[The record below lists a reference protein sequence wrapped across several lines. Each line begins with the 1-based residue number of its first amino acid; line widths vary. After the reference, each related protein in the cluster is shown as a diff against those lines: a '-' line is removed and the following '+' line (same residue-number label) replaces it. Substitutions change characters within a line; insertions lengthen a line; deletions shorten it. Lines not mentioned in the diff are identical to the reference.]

1 MLARFETTLEFKL
14 GKARKVQKLSDKR
27 MQKNVDPVA
36 TNSKAI
42 TEANQTFVTKFYFK

>member
-1 MLARFETTLEFKL
+1 MLARFEKTLEFKL

-27 MQKNVDPVA
+27 MQKSVVPVA

-42 TEANQTFVTKFYFK
+42 TEANQTFVTKLYFK